1 MIALLCLAAPSPPP
15 PRAIHYVI
23 RVSELE
29 EVLEFTDKVLGM
41 KVLRHEENEAAC
53 EITYQRPP
61 SGSLLVSCSRHG
73 QPQTPCA
80 VQTSRSL

>member
-1 MIALLCLAAPSPPP
+1 MLVFLCLAAPSPAP

-53 EITYQRPP
+53 EITK
-61 SGSLLVSCSRHG
+61 
-73 QPQTPCA
+73 

>member
-1 MIALLCLAAPSPPP
+1 MISLLCLAAPSPPP

-41 KVLRHEENEAAC
+41 KVLRHEENEAA
-53 EITYQRPP
+53 
-61 SGSLLVSCSRHG
+61 LLVSCSRHG